1 MKHSLDSQITY
12 QIKVPGDIRG
22 LLSDYDERITISIKE
37 DNGNPP
43 ITILKCFVDQAGLQ
57 GLLRW
62 LYSMGLPLISVVY
75 IDNYT
80 DDLVSSDL

>member
-1 MKHSLDSQITY
+1 MKLSLDSQVCY

-22 LLSDYDERITISIKE
+22 FLSGYDERITLSIEE

-43 ITILKCFVDQAGLQ
+43 ITILKFLVDQAGLH

-62 LYSMGLPLISVVY
+62 LYSLGLPLISVVY
-75 IDNYT
+75 IENCT